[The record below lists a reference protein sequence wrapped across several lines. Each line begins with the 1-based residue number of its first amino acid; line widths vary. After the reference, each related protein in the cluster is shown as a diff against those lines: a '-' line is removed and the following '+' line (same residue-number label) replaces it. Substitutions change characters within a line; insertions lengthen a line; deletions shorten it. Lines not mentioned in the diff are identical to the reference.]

1 MKNESISLDIEVTLT
16 QEDLQE
22 TAGKITKLDGEI
34 DEMERDMENLK
45 MSLSA
50 IKKEI
55 DDLDSR
61 RRKLSREYVKGKA
74 LRTFSAYYIDTEN
87 SRIYYEVGSNRI
99 LKEEPL
105 PVAQE
110 MF

>member
-1 MKNESISLDIEVTLT
+1 MNESISLDIEITLT
-16 QEDLQE
+16 QEELQE
-22 TAGKITKLDGEI
+22 TAGKITNLDGEI
-34 DEMERDMENLK
+34 DELECDMEDLK

-74 LRTFSAYYIDTEN
+74 MRTFTAYYIDTDN
-87 SRIYYEVGSNRI
+87 TRIYYEVGTNRM